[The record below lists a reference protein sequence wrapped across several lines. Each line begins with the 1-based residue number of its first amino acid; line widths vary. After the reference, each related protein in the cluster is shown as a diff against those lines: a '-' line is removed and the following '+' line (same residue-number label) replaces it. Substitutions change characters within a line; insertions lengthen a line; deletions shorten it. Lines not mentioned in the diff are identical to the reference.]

1 MKESEWKKFKKL
13 KDKCLERY
21 CSAVLEE
28 AQELC
33 NLSDKSNHE
42 RYIDLYQLM
51 RNRDKELGRAF
62 DGLSRSKAHPQLL
75 MMYRMGLV
83 EENELD
89 VLSEYYKEYLINFK
103 ENSENADKLLTA
115 GQFSLADSDPVGT
128 AALMMVA
135 QVLYNLDETITKE

>member
-13 KDKCLERY
+13 KDKCLQRY

-51 RNRDKELGRAF
+51 RNRDKDLGRAF
-62 DGLSRSKAHPQLL
+62 DGLSRNKAHSQLL

-89 VLSEYYKEYLINFK
+89 VFE
-103 ENSENADKLLTA
+103 
-115 GQFSLADSDPVGT
+115 P
-128 AALMMVA
+128 
-135 QVLYNLDETITKE
+135 ETKDHIRETVRMLGS